1 MGHKMQLICAT
12 AMIKNSFDEMMQQV
26 WEEFPNQ
33 KIGRIAEVA
42 NGRVDL
48 VLPNYLKVSKSEKYS
63 KFFIKVNQYMLEDI
77 KAKAF

>member
-1 MGHKMQLICAT
+1 
-12 AMIKNSFDEMMQQV
+12 MMQEV
-26 WEEFPNQ
+26 WEEFPRQ
-33 KIGRIAEVA
+33 KMERIAEVA

-63 KFFIKVNQYMLEDI
+63 KFFIKVNEYMLEDI